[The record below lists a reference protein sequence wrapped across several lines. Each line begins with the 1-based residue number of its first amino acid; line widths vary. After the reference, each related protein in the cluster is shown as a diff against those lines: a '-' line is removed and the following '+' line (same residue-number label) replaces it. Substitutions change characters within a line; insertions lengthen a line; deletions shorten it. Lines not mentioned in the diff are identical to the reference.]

1 MRLFLYNTLTR
12 SKDEFKPLKKGKV
25 GLYTCGPTVY
35 DYPHIGNLR
44 AYLFEDVLKRVLKY
58 NGYKVKHVMNITDV
72 GHLTDDADQG
82 EDKLEKGSR
91 REGKSVWDIA
101 KFYTKVFKDNLAE
114 LNIIEP
120 NTWCK
125 ATDYIKEQIKF
136 AKVLQKK
143 GFTYLTSDGLYFD
156 TSKYQG
162 YADLARLNL
171 AGQQEGARVEV
182 NVEKIN
188 PTDFALW
195 KFSYPNGR
203 SFDPAQDDS
212 ASRRQMEWKS
222 PWGMGFPG
230 WHLECST
237 MSVKELGEE
246 LDIHCGGIDH
256 VPVHHTNE
264 RAQNWGLTGKETVK
278 YWLHSEFLLV
288 DGGKMGKSL
297 GNLMTLKQIK
307 ESGFSPTAFRYFALQ
322 AHYRSKLNFTL
333 EALAAAQTGLNNL
346 LKEIAVL
353 DKPRGSF
360 IEFEKKFEV
369 AINDDLNTPEALAVL
384 QALLKSALPS
394 SAKRAAIIKFDKVL
408 GLGLNI
414 YKVEK
419 KLSPAIQ
426 NLIDQRQEARK
437 NKDYQK
443 SDELRRQLEEKGI
456 KIKDLQNNEFEI
468 E

>member
-1 MRLFLYNTLTR
+1 MNKLYLYNTLTR

-35 DYPHIGNLR
+35 DYPHIGNFR

-58 NGYKVKHVMNITDV
+58 NNYKVKHVMNITDV
-72 GHLTDDADQG
+72 GHLTSDGDEG

-125 ATDYIKEQIKF
+125 ATDYIKAQIKF
-136 AKVLQKK
+136 ARVLEKK

-156 TSKYQG
+156 TAKYLG
-162 YADLARLNL
+162 YADLAKLNL

-182 NVEKIN
+182 NIEKRN

-195 KFSYPNGR
+195 KFSPKNE
-203 SFDPAQDDS
+203 Q
-212 ASRRQMEWKS
+212 RQMEWKS
-222 PWGMGFPG
+222 PWGIGFPG
-230 WHLECST
+230 WHLECSA
-237 MSVKELGEE
+237 MSIKELGEE
-246 LDIHCGGIDH
+246 FDIHCGGIDH

-264 RAQNWGLTGKETVK
+264 RAQNWGFTSKETVK
-278 YWLHSEFLLV
+278 YWIHSEFLLV

-307 ESGFSPTAFRYFALQ
+307 EQGCTPMAFRYFSLQ

-333 EALAAAQTGLNNL
+333 EALEAAQNGLNNL
-346 LKEIAVL
+346 IKEISNL

-360 IEFEKKFEV
+360 REFEKKFDE
-369 AINDDLNTPEALAVL
+369 AINDDLNTPEALAVM
-384 QALLKSALPS
+384 QALLKSDLPS
-394 SAKRAAIIKFDKVL
+394 SAKRAGVIKFDKVL
-408 GLGLNI
+408 GLGLNV
-414 YKVEK
+414 YKSEK
-419 KLSPAIQ
+419 KITAEVQS
-426 NLIDQRQEARK
+426 LIDQRQKARK

-443 SDELRRQLEEKGI
+443 SDELRK
-456 KIKDLQNNEFEI
+456 KIEDAGVKLKDLPDNTYEI